1 MAASGTKLI
10 HQILDKLGGGIIN
23 INDKIKENL
32 KDIGELN
39 QSIQMFE
46 DTNNNKLMEIDNS
59 IKQQKIERM
68 A

>member
-46 DTNNNKLMEIDNS
+46 DTNNNKLMEINHGR
-59 IKQQKIERM
+59 IFAKISK
-68 A
+68 